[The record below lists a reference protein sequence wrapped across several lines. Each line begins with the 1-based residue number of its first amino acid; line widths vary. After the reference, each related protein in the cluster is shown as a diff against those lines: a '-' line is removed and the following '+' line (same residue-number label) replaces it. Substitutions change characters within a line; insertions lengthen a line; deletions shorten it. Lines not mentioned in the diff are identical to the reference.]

1 VVVDEAVEGREE
13 GGEMEGKGLEDGRRR
28 ARGGRSL
35 LVDHA
40 GNVLVG
46 GEFLSVFWWTISAGR
61 FVWGGGLLTIKGRS
75 WLEEGRREGRR
86 RTPKEYWQK
95 TLEREV

>member
-1 VVVDEAVEGREE
+1 MVVDEAVEGREE

-61 FVWGGGLLTIKGRS
+61 FVWWGGIIDNQGKELARGRKKGG
-75 WLEEGRREGRR
+75 EEEN
-86 RTPKEYWQK
+86 P
-95 TLEREV
+95 ERILAENIRA